1 MAIQT
6 INIGTVA
13 NDGTGDD
20 LREAF
25 VKVNANFAELAAR
38 NPEATTGA
46 NLGASGEGV
55 FAQLNGAEM
64 QFKKLIGGGNVTLS
78 SDGNAITINSVGGLQ
93 TLNVETDNGSQTVTD
108 GDTLKFI
115 GGTNLNTKIAGG
127 GVTLDSVTELSSDLS
142 PELGA
147 NLDGKNF
154 QIINLNNINAK
165 VFSKDIRD
173 IAGFNFGTII
183 KSYNDMFAWLLD
195 NQDIEFGLIDQP
207 GLQEDSTVS
216 IRLLDLGTISNPL

>member
-55 FAQLNGAEM
+55 FAQLIGAEM

-173 IAGFNFGTII
+173 IAGFNFGTIC

>member
-108 GDTLKFI
+108 
-115 GGTNLNTKIAGG
+115 
-127 GVTLDSVTELSSDLS
+127 LS
-142 PELGA
+142 
-147 NLDGKNF
+147 
-154 QIINLNNINAK
+154 
-165 VFSKDIRD
+165 
-173 IAGFNFGTII
+173 
-183 KSYNDMFAWLLD
+183 
-195 NQDIEFGLIDQP
+195 LIH
-207 GLQEDSTVS
+207 
-216 IRLLDLGTISNPL
+216 I

>member
-38 NPEATTGA
+38 NPEATTGV

-78 SDGNAITINSVGGLQ
+78 ADGNAITINSVGGLQ
-93 TLNVETDNGSQTVTD
+93 TLNVETDNGTQAVTD
-108 GDTLKFI
+108 GDTLKLI

-127 GVTLDSVTELSSDLS
+127 GVTFDSVTELSSDLT
-142 PELGA
+142 PQLGA
-147 NLDGKNF
+147 NLDGQNNN
-154 QIINLNNINAK
+154 IINVNNINAK
-165 VFSKDIRD
+165 VWYKDIRD
-173 IAGFNFGTII
+173 IAGFNFGTIT
-183 KSYNDMFAWLLD
+183 KSYSDIFNWLLD
-195 NQDIEFGLIDQP
+195 NQDIDFGLIDQP

-216 IRLLDLGTISNPL
+216 IRLVDLGTISNPL

>member
-38 NPEATTGA
+38 NPEATTGV
-46 NLGASGEGV
+46 NLGA
-55 FAQLNGAEM
+55 NGAEM

-78 SDGNAITINSVGGLQ
+78 ADGNAITINSVGGLQ
-93 TLNVETDNGSQTVTD
+93 TLNVETDNGTQAVTD
-108 GDTLKFI
+108 GDTLKLI

-127 GVTLDSVTELSSDLS
+127 GVTFDSVTELSSDLT
-142 PELGA
+142 PQLGA
-147 NLDGKNF
+147 NLDGQNNN
-154 QIINLNNINAK
+154 IINVNNINAK
-165 VFSKDIRD
+165 VWYKDIRD
-173 IAGFNFGTII
+173 IAGFNFGTIT
-183 KSYNDMFAWLLD
+183 KSYSDIFNWLLD

-216 IRLLDLGTISNPL
+216 IRLVDLGTISNPL

>member
-64 QFKKLIGGGNVTLS
+64 QFKKLIGGGYVTLS

-173 IAGFNFGTII
+173 IAGFNFGTIS

>member
-93 TLNVETDNGSQTVTD
+93 TLNVETDNGSQTITD
-108 GDTLKFI
+108 GDTLKFT

-173 IAGFNFGTII
+173 IAGFNFGTIS

>member
-1 MAIQT
+1 M
-6 INIGTVA
+6 
-13 NDGTGDD
+13 
-20 LREAF
+20 
-25 VKVNANFAELAAR
+25 AAR

-93 TLNVETDNGSQTVTD
+93 TLNVETDNGTQTVTD

-173 IAGFNFGTII
+173 IAGFNFGTIT

>member
-46 NLGASGEGV
+46 NLGASGECV
-55 FAQLNGAEM
+55 FAQLNVAEM

-127 GVTLDSVTELSSDLS
+127 GVTLPCLT
-142 PELGA
+142 
-147 NLDGKNF
+147 
-154 QIINLNNINAK
+154 
-165 VFSKDIRD
+165 
-173 IAGFNFGTII
+173 
-183 KSYNDMFAWLLD
+183 
-195 NQDIEFGLIDQP
+195 
-207 GLQEDSTVS
+207 
-216 IRLLDLGTISNPL
+216 

>member
-55 FAQLNGAEM
+55 FAQLNGADM
-64 QFKKLIGGGNVTLS
+64 QFKTLIGGGNVTLS

-173 IAGFNFGTII
+173 IAGFNFGTIS

>member
-38 NPEATTGA
+38 NPEATTGV

-78 SDGNAITINSVGGLQ
+78 ADGNAITINSVGGLQ
-93 TLNVETDNGSQTVTD
+93 TLNVETDNGTQAVTD
-108 GDTLKFI
+108 GDTLKLI

-127 GVTLDSVTELSSDLS
+127 GVTFDSVTELSSDLT
-142 PELGA
+142 PQLGA
-147 NLDGKNF
+147 NLDGQNNN
-154 QIINLNNINAK
+154 IINVNNINAK
-165 VFSKDIRD
+165 VWYKDIRD
-173 IAGFNFGTII
+173 IAGFNFGTIT
-183 KSYNDMFAWLLD
+183 KSYADIFNWLLD

-216 IRLLDLGTISNPL
+216 IRLVDLGTISNPL

>member
-38 NPEATTGA
+38 NPEATTGV

-78 SDGNAITINSVGGLQ
+78 ADGNAITINSVGGLQ
-93 TLNVETDNGSQTVTD
+93 TLNVETDNGAQAVTD
-108 GDTLKFI
+108 GDTLKLI

-127 GVTLDSVTELSSDLS
+127 GVTFDSVTELSSDLT
-142 PELGA
+142 PQLGA
-147 NLDGKNF
+147 NLDGQNNN
-154 QIINLNNINAK
+154 IINVNNINAK
-165 VFSKDIRD
+165 VWYKDIRD
-173 IAGFNFGTII
+173 IAGFNFGTIT
-183 KSYNDMFAWLLD
+183 KSYSDIFNWLLD

-216 IRLLDLGTISNPL
+216 IRLVDLGTISNPL

>member
-55 FAQLNGAEM
+55 FEQLNGAEM

-165 VFSKDIRD
+165 VYSKDIRD
-173 IAGFNFGTII
+173 IAGFNFGTIS

>member
-25 VKVNANFAELAAR
+25 VKVNANFAELADR
-38 NPEATTGA
+38 NPEATTGV

-78 SDGNAITINSVGGLQ
+78 ADGNAITINSVGGLQ
-93 TLNVETDNGSQTVTD
+93 TLNVETDNGTQAVTD
-108 GDTLKFI
+108 GDTLKLI

-127 GVTLDSVTELSSDLS
+127 GVTFDSVTELSSDLT
-142 PELGA
+142 PQLGA
-147 NLDGKNF
+147 NLDGQNNN
-154 QIINLNNINAK
+154 IINVNNINAK
-165 VFSKDIRD
+165 VWYKDIRD
-173 IAGFNFGTII
+173 IAGFNFGTIT
-183 KSYNDMFAWLLD
+183 KSYSDIFNWLLD

-216 IRLLDLGTISNPL
+216 IRLVDLGTISNPL

>member
-25 VKVNANFAELAAR
+25 VKVNANFAELSAR
-38 NPEATTGA
+38 NPEATTGV

-78 SDGNAITINSVGGLQ
+78 ADGNAITINSVGGLQ
-93 TLNVETDNGSQTVTD
+93 TLNVETDNGTQAVTD
-108 GDTLKFI
+108 GDTLKLI

-127 GVTLDSVTELSSDLS
+127 GVTFDSVTELSSDLT
-142 PELGA
+142 PQLGA
-147 NLDGKNF
+147 NLDGQNNN
-154 QIINLNNINAK
+154 IINVNNINAK
-165 VFSKDIRD
+165 VWYKDIRD
-173 IAGFNFGTII
+173 IAGFNFGTIT
-183 KSYNDMFAWLLD
+183 KSYSDIFNWLLD

-216 IRLLDLGTISNPL
+216 IRLVDLGTISNPL

>member
-38 NPEATTGA
+38 NPEQTTGA

-64 QFKKLIGGGNVTLS
+64 QFKKLIGGGNVTLT
-78 SDGNAITINSVGGLQ
+78 SDGNAITVNSVGGLQ
-93 TLNVETDNGSQTVTD
+93 TLTVETDNGSQTVTD

-127 GVTLDSVTELSSDLS
+127 GVTLDSVTELSSDLT
-142 PELGA
+142 PQLGA
-147 NLDGKNF
+147 NLDGQNNN
-154 QIINLNNINAK
+154 IINVNNINAK
-165 VFSKDIRD
+165 VWYKDIRD
-173 IAGFNFGTII
+173 IAGFNFGTIT
-183 KSYNDMFAWLLD
+183 KSCNDMFACLLD

-207 GLQEDSTVS
+207 GLQVDSTVS
-216 IRLLDLGTISNPL
+216 IRLVDLGTISNPL

>member
-20 LREAF
+20 LRAAF

-38 NPEATTGA
+38 NPEATTGV

-78 SDGNAITINSVGGLQ
+78 ADGNAITINSVGGLQ
-93 TLNVETDNGSQTVTD
+93 TLNVETDNGTQAVTD
-108 GDTLKFI
+108 GDTLKLI

-127 GVTLDSVTELSSDLS
+127 GVTFDSVTELSSDLT
-142 PELGA
+142 PQLGA
-147 NLDGKNF
+147 NLDGQNNN
-154 QIINLNNINAK
+154 IINVNNINAK
-165 VFSKDIRD
+165 VWYKDIRD
-173 IAGFNFGTII
+173 IAGFNFGTIT
-183 KSYNDMFAWLLD
+183 KSYSDIFNWLLD

-216 IRLLDLGTISNPL
+216 IRLVDLGTISNPL

>member
-38 NPEATTGA
+38 NPEQTTGA

-64 QFKKLIGGGNVTLS
+64 QFKKLIGGGNVTLT
-78 SDGNAITINSVGGLQ
+78 SDGNAITVNSVGGLQ
-93 TLNVETDNGSQTVTD
+93 TLTVETDNGSQTVTD

-127 GVTLDSVTELSSDLS
+127 GVTPV
-142 PELGA
+142 
-147 NLDGKNF
+147 
-154 QIINLNNINAK
+154 
-165 VFSKDIRD
+165 
-173 IAGFNFGTII
+173 
-183 KSYNDMFAWLLD
+183 SYTHLTLPTKA
-195 NQDIEFGLIDQP
+195 
-207 GLQEDSTVS
+207 
-216 IRLLDLGTISNPL
+216 